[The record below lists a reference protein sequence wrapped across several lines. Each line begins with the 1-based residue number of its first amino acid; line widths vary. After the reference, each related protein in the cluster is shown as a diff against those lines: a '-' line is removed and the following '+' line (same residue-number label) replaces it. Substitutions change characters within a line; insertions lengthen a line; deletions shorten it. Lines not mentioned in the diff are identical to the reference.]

1 MRGTLVLH
9 SYDAPTSTL
18 VGFVVSKR
26 VGNAVTR
33 NRVKRQLRH
42 LVRANL
48 DALGSRWIVVRLR
61 LRHEVFDDRIR
72 EAVAGFDLAA
82 LRKRLQVLPQLFGLW
97 AGVVAD
103 TWCTA
108 GRMVDRPANQSE
120 AAKEWAEELRLKEE
134 EPC

>member
-48 DALGSRWIVVRLR
+48 DALGSRWIVVRALPKAA
-61 LRHEVFDDRIR
+61 LSSAELADDLNSAL
-72 EAVAGFDLAA
+72 AVAA
-82 LRKRLQVLPQLFGLW
+82 
-97 AGVVAD
+97 
-103 TWCTA
+103 
-108 GRMVDRPANQSE
+108 
-120 AAKEWAEELRLKEE
+120 
-134 EPC
+134 

>member
-9 SYDAPTSTL
+9 SYDIPTSTL

-48 DALGSRWIVVRLR
+48 DVLGSRWVVVR
-61 LRHEVFDDRIR
+61 
-72 EAVAGFDLAA
+72 A
-82 LRKRLQVLPQLFGLW
+82 LPK
-97 AGVVAD
+97 
-103 TWCTA
+103 
-108 GRMVDRPANQSE
+108 
-120 AAKEWAEELRLKEE
+120 AAKSSKALASDLKSALAVGV
-134 EPC
+134 